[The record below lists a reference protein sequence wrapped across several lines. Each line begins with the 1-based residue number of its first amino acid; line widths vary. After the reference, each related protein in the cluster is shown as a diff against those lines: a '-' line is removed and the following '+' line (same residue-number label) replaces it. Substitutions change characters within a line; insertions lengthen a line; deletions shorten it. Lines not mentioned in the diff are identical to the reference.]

1 MLSTTPRKIATL
13 LGAAAIAFSLCAST
27 ALASASAIY
36 QACRD
41 ESSLDG
47 FSKSD
52 LQAALGGVPA
62 DLDEYNGCSARINQA
77 IVNKSVK
84 NIPGS
89 GKGVKGTRAKL
100 RKASVEDL
108 TTPSDRKKALAM
120 VEKETKVDDSDP
132 LSSTTDPSIQTAA
145 GNTLASSTAPSTP
158 IALIIGL
165 AGLVLLLMIDLAGRL
180 GVIPRKKKTLPGSS
194 ERDGD

>member
-13 LGAAAIAFSLCAST
+13 LGAAALAISLCASA
-27 ALASASAIY
+27 ALASSSAIY

-47 FSKSD
+47 FSKAD

-62 DLDEYNGCSARINQA
+62 DLDEYSSCSARINQA
-77 IVNKSVK
+77 IVDKSVK
-84 NIPGS
+84 SIPGS

-100 RKASVEDL
+100 RNASVEDL
-108 TTPSDRKKALAM
+108 TTPSERKKALAK
-120 VEKETKVDDSDP
+120 VEKETRLDSSDP
-132 LSSTTDPSIQTAA
+132 LASTIDPSIQTAA
-145 GNTLASSTAPSTP
+145 GKTLASSTAPGTP
-158 IALIIGL
+158 VALIIGL
-165 AGLVLLLMIDLAGRL
+165 AGLVLLLAVDLAGRIGL
-180 GVIPRKKKTLPGSS
+180 VPRVTKILPGSS